1 MPTAGMGARASI
13 KGPYQGKFTP
23 SLPLNLG
30 SDSFIN
36 NKYEHY
42 AWMREEAP
50 VCPGKISLFRLKLLS
65 RYEDCAQLAKDERFR
80 RNRTR
85 AVGGSRFPIPLPKS
99 VQAVA
104 YSMIVEDDPEHRR
117 LRGLVN
123 QAFKPAAVKRLGDQI
138 EELADQLL
146 DRLHGQQTIELLRDY
161 ALPIPVTMIQRL
173 MGVPEQEMPQFR
185 KVLGH
190 LSDGLTGFQVI
201 RTFLWD
207 LPRSLKF
214 MRAMVDRKR
223 HHPEDDILTAL
234 IHAEEEGDTLSEDEL
249 LSMCFLLIIAGYE
262 TTSHLITN
270 AVLTMLQHPDQLE
283 RLREEPGLIGSAVE
297 EVQRFNGPLHGA
309 KLSYAIEDI
318 DWNGEL
324 IRRGEPVMPLY
335 GAANHDPTAFD
346 NPETFD
352 IAREPNHHFGFG
364 HGVHFCLGAQLA
376 RMETK
381 VALTRLFERFP
392 DLRLAVSPESLQFD
406 KLPGWHRYKALPIR
420 LF

>member
-1 MPTAGMGARASI
+1 MPTRAMSTRAARA
-13 KGPYQGKFTP
+13 GTPQGKFTA

-30 SDSFIN
+30 SDAFVN
-36 NKYEHY
+36 NKYEYY

-50 VCPGKISLFRLKLLS
+50 VCPGRISLFRLKLLS
-65 RYEDCAQLAKDERFR
+65 RYEDCARVAKDERFL

-123 QAFKPAAVKRLGDQI
+123 QAFKPASVNRLGDQI
-138 EELADQLL
+138 EELTEQLL
-146 DRLHGQQTIELLRDY
+146 DKIKGQQTIDLLRDF

-173 MGVPEQEMPQFR
+173 MGVPEREMPQFR
-185 KVLGH
+185 EVLRH
-190 LSDGLTGFQVI
+190 LSDGLSGFQVI
-201 RTFLWD
+201 RTIFWD
-207 LPRSLKF
+207 LPRSLRF
-214 MRAMVDRKR
+214 MRAMVEKKR

-234 IHAEEEGDTLSEDEL
+234 INAEEEGDTLSEDEL

-270 AVLTMLQHPDQLE
+270 AVLTLLQHPDQLE
-283 RLREEPGLIGSAVE
+283 RLRADPGLIGSAVE
-297 EVQRFNGPLHGA
+297 EVQRFNGPVHGA
-309 KLSYAIEDI
+309 KLSYATEDI

-346 NPETFD
+346 DPETFD
-352 IAREPNHHFGFG
+352 IARESNHHFGFG

-381 VALTRLFERFP
+381 VALMHLFERYP
-392 DLRLAVSPESLQFD
+392 DLRLAVSPDTLKLEN
-406 KLPGWHRYKALPIR
+406 LPGWHRYKALPVR
-420 LF
+420 LS